1 MSTASTPADHSTV
14 TRRNPPTMWDSTANG
29 HSQISIAEA
38 GRMAYLSGQI
48 ATSSDGAPLPANVRA
63 QAERVTLS
71 LKAALEELRATARD
85 IVMLRLYVVDGT
97 TERFLDA
104 YTAVQELLGGEMP
117 SVTVLGVQSLF
128 TPELQVE
135 IEMTVRVP

>member
-1 MSTASTPADHSTV
+1 MSTASTPAEHGTV
-14 TRRNPPTMWDSTANG
+14 TRRNPATMWDSTANG

-48 ATSSDGAPLPANVRA
+48 ATSSDGAPLPAGVRE
-63 QAERVTLS
+63 QAERITGS
-71 LKAALEELRATARD
+71 LRAALDELRATVRD

-97 TERFLDA
+97 TERFLEA
-104 YTAVQELLGGEMP
+104 YTAVQELLDGEMP